1 MNVSRR
7 ALIVALLLVLI
18 AAGVYAG
25 YRVVFAPGKPQGSMP
40 IPQAALATQA
50 AQAQVGQAAQD
61 LREARREWD
70 RKGVKVVHEAVQST
84 RVLSGNAVARGLSDQ
99 LSCFRG
105 GQILPS
111 GDIDS

>member
-1 MNVSRR
+1 MRFSRR
-7 ALIVALLLVLI
+7 ALVALLCIVILAAV
-18 AAGVYAG
+18 AAGYWA
-25 YRVVFAPGKPQGSMP
+25 VVRPGKPGGVVQDP
-40 IPQAALATQA
+40 PAVQATQA

-84 RVLSGNAVARGLSDQ
+84 RALSGDAVARGLSDQ
-99 LSCFRG
+99 LSRFRG

-111 GDIDS
+111 GDIDP

>member
-1 MNVSRR
+1 MRFSPR
-7 ALIVALLLVLI
+7 ALVALLCIVIL
-18 AAGVYAG
+18 AAATAG
-25 YRVVFAPGKPQGSMP
+25 YWSVVRPGKPGGAVQDP
-40 IPQAALATQA
+40 PAVQATQA

-84 RVLSGNAVARGLSDQ
+84 RALSGDAVARGLSDQ
-99 LSCFRG
+99 LSRFRG

-111 GDIDS
+111 WDIDS